1 VGFLFV
7 HSAHALILASTGI
20 TSHKWAEISVLEG
33 NTMKKYLAEAFGTAV
48 LVLVGCG
55 AVVAVNLLGLGLSPA
70 SAMGASVHTQGIVAI
85 ALAFGLSVTAMAYCI
100 GPVSGCHINPAVTL
114 ALWAA
119 GRFESRH
126 LAGYI
131 IAQFLG
137 AFIGAGLLALILSGK
152 AGGYTVH
159 GGVFGQ
165 NTFGDWSVTSAFL
178 VEFIA
183 TLIFTAVI
191 LGVTQAKGGGGNVAG
206 LVIGLTLALLHLAF
220 VPITGNSLNPARTL
234 APNIYVGGQAPAQVW
249 LYLIAPALGGLAA
262 GLLFKAGILSSDD

>member
-1 VGFLFV
+1 
-7 HSAHALILASTGI
+7 
-20 TSHKWAEISVLEG
+20 
-33 NTMKKYLAEAFGTAV
+33 MKKLIAEAFGTAV

-55 AVVAVNLLGLGLSPA
+55 AVVAVNLLALGANPA
-70 SAMGASVHTQGIVAI
+70 AQMATAVYTQGIVAI

-119 GRFESRH
+119 GRFETKDVP
-126 LAGYI
+126 GYI
-131 IAQFLG
+131 LAQCLG
-137 AFIGAGLLALILSGK
+137 AFVGAGLLALILSG
-152 AGGYTVH
+152 APGGYKIS

-165 NTFGDWSVTSAFL
+165 NTFGGWSVTSAFL

-183 TLIFTAVI
+183 TMIFTAVI
-191 LGVTQAKGGGGNVAG
+191 LGVTQAKAGAGLVAG

-234 APNIYVGGQAPAQVW
+234 APNIYVGGEALKQLW
-249 LYLIAPALGGLAA
+249 LYIVAPSLGGLAA
-262 GLLFKAGILSSDD
+262 GFLFRSGTLAMDE